1 MKWAIKHINKVIRKI
16 EKKVNKGLNKH
27 ISKAASFYIDE
38 VKIEFFE
45 EPLVTLCYVYISD
58 KDDDEC
64 KSKKFHYTTYLYS
77 DVKRIST
84 ILIENIFNS
93 DF

>member
-1 MKWAIKHINKVIRKI
+1 MRWPIKHIDKAVRKI

-27 ISKAASFYIDE
+27 ISKAASFYIE
-38 VKIEFFE
+38 NVRIEFLE

-58 KDDDEC
+58 KDDDNC
-64 KSKKFHYTTYLYS
+64 KPKRFQYTAYLYS

-84 ILIENIFNS
+84 ILIENIFNA
-93 DF
+93 D